1 MKITD
6 IREKTVS
13 IASPIRNAVIDFST
27 MTISIVAISTDQ
39 TRFGLPLIG
48 YGFTSNGRYGQSGIL
63 RERMIPRLLAAE
75 AADTATADGTNFD
88 PFKCWDV
95 MMTNEKP
102 GGHGERSVAVGA
114 IDMALWDLVAKV
126 EDRPLYRLLADR
138 YRGGQFDA
146 TVKVYAAG
154 GYYYPGE
161 SHAHLQDELRQYLDM
176 GFSAVKM
183 KIGGASL
190 AEDISRI
197 EAALGVVGEGR
208 NLAVDANA
216 RFNVTTALKYAEAIE
231 PYDLRWYEEPV
242 GVLDFQALSEV
253 KAASTT
259 PIATGE
265 NIFSCEDS
273 RNLIRYGG
281 LDPATDF
288 LQMDPVLSYGLVE
301 YLRTLDMLADN
312 GWAARRCVPHGGH
325 QFGLQIAAG
334 LSLMGN
340 EAYPEVF
347 DPFGKFAPEMTLK
360 EGQVTLTD
368 APGIGYETIPEI
380 YEILNS
386 QF

>member
-13 IASPIRNAVIDFST
+13 IASPIRNAVIDFSS
-27 MTISIVAISTDQ
+27 MTISVVAVVTDQ
-39 TRFGLPLIG
+39 TRNGKPLVG

-63 RERMIPRLLAAE
+63 RERMIPRLLKAE
-75 AADTATADGTNFD
+75 PTDLVTEDGSNLD
-88 PFKCWDV
+88 PFRCWDV

-126 EDRPLYRLLADR
+126 EDRPLYRVLADR
-138 YRGGQFDA
+138 YRDGQYDA
-146 TVKVYAAG
+146 TVTVYAAG

-161 SHAHLQDELRQYLDM
+161 SHSRLQDELRQYLDM
-176 GFSAVKM
+176 GFSAAKM

-190 AEDISRI
+190 AEDLSRI
-197 EAALGVVGEGR
+197 EAALEIMGEGQ

-216 RFNVTTALKYAEAIE
+216 RFDTETALEYAKAIA

-242 GVLDFQALSEV
+242 GVLDFEALNEV
-253 KAASTT
+253 KAASVT

-265 NIFSCEDS
+265 NIFSCDDS
-273 RNLIRYGG
+273 RNLVRYGG

-301 YLRTLDMLADN
+301 YLRTLDMLAGY
-312 GWAARRCVPHGGH
+312 GWSARCCVPHGGH
-325 QFGLQIAAG
+325 QFGLQLAAG
-334 LSLMGN
+334 LGLMGN

-347 DPFGKFAPEMTLK
+347 DPFGKFAPGMTL
-360 EGQVTLTD
+360 ESGQVKLTD
-368 APGIGYETIPEI
+368 DPGIGYETIPEI
-380 YEILNS
+380 YAVLN
-386 QF
+386 F